1 MKIPDHI
8 KSYGEQ
14 KKGTGFPDESAEQKT
29 FFNQLRKKYPQYAA
43 IAIHPKNEQKRKG
56 RDFQT
61 LANDKAMGFCA
72 GASDII
78 IPGGPALVIELK
90 KQSGGRWQPGQ
101 VNYLSAAQGAGAT
114 VCVAFGWMAAMT
126 AVDDWHKTRLK

>member
-1 MKIPDHI
+1 MRIPDHI
-8 KSYGEQ
+8 TSYGEQ
-14 KKGTGFPDESAEQKT
+14 KKGTEYPDESAEQKT

-61 LANDKAMGFCA
+61 LSNDKAMGFCA

-90 KQSGGRWQPGQ
+90 KQNGGRWQAGQ
-101 VNYLSAAQGAGAT
+101 VDYLTAAQEAGA
-114 VCVAFGWMAAMT
+114 VAVVAFGWEAAIQ
-126 AVDDWHKTRLK
+126 AVEDWHNSRPK